1 MSVFL
6 LLVGV
11 GPRLDMVMRF
21 RNALRLR
28 AWMTLF
34 VCWLEGMWCAFADLL
49 LVALGGMCR

>member
-1 MSVFL
+1 VSVFL